1 MTNAKRRM
9 LSIMAMAMMMDP
21 KPYNIQEAPESTGNR
36 LKIHS
41 ANIGSCL
48 DFNKQEGVL
57 NMIKDYNL
65 IQKGESKKGSKKKFR
80 IKKQVEQ
87 WLEKGWLNNDDLK
100 K

>member
-1 MTNAKRRM
+1 MTNPKRRM

-21 KPYNIQEAPESTGNR
+21 NPYNITEKEITGNR
-36 LKIHS
+36 LKINS
-41 ANIGSCL
+41 ANL
-48 DFNKQEGVL
+48 KTALEFNKQEGVL

-87 WLEKGWLNNDDLK
+87 WLEKGWLTNDDLK